1 MGKDLC
7 IQIPHGPDYQIE
19 SDSKRVLKKTAF
31 TEHRDS
37 PSTAKSELLT

>member
-19 SDSKRVLKKTAF
+19 SDSERVLKKTAF
-31 TEHRDS
+31 SEHQNS
-37 PSTAKSELLT
+37 ASTAKSQLLT